1 MMYWVIA
8 VVLFVVALVV
18 VDVLCELGSLP
29 NLLSSKQDANFVK
42 VIAAFLCA
50 VWPFTLL
57 GIVVAAGFFALC
69 FLVNKLTGRI
79 SGAIVRKLSKKVPE

>member
-29 NLLSSKQDANFVK
+29 NLLSSK
-42 VIAAFLCA
+42 
-50 VWPFTLL
+50 
-57 GIVVAAGFFALC
+57 
-69 FLVNKLTGRI
+69 
-79 SGAIVRKLSKKVPE
+79 